1 VLSTNR
7 LLNSPLRYGKGDKS
21 RNYDIPLVAPILFQA
36 ESALPVHPYL
46 LGVLLGDGCLKLST
60 DFSSTDSEI
69 AERLQVIL
77 GPEFNVK
84 KRNQKD
90 YRVVYLPSANQNPLT
105 GILHR
110 LGVRVGSK
118 DKFVPRQFLLASP
131 EQRFELLRG
140 LMDTDG
146 YSDKS
151 GCCQFYTISP
161 QLAEDVLFLIRSLGA
176 VPKVSIKHPTFT
188 YKGEKRNGQPC
199 FVLTFSIKTGNPFWL
214 KRKAKRWNATPRDN
228 GRWIDRIEFESV
240 QPTICISVESPD
252 QSYLTENFIVTHNSP
267 MQLVWAENVTRYTNK
282 PVLVITPL
290 AVSTQILEEAEKFGI
305 EAVASRDGQVK
316 GNIIVTNYERLHLF
330 DANQFIGAVC
340 DESSILKSFDG
351 VRRNEITDFMRKL
364 PYRLLCTATAAP
376 NDYVE
381 LGTSSEALGY
391 LGHMDM
397 LARFFVNR
405 DKNSNPRG
413 GRRYRFSDPGTFG
426 NAGWRF
432 KGHAEQSFWRWVC
445 SWARAMRRPSDLGF
459 DDSRFAL
466 PELIQHEHL
475 VQPRSQREGFL
486 FEVPAIG
493 LREEREEQRRTL
505 VERCEKVAEL
515 VSTGKPAV
523 AWCHLNAEGDLLAKL
538 LPDAVQV
545 KGSDSLEH
553 KEEALLGFS
562 KGAFNTLISKPK
574 ITAWGLNWQHC
585 AHTTFFPSHSFEQ
598 FYQAV
603 RRFWRFGQT
612 QPVRVDIVTTSSGH
626 EIMQNLQRKS
636 AQADT
641 MFSSLVAHMNNAL
654 TIERS
659 NGFHKEVELP
669 NWL

>member
-1 VLSTNR
+1 MSYADFLDHKRQLDGNHGFKPLWLPDFLFDFQGALVEWAVLKGR
-7 LLNSPLRYGKGDKS
+7 GGIFADCGLGK
-21 RNYDIPLVAPILFQA
+21 
-36 ESALPVHPYL
+36 
-46 LGVLLGDGCLKLST
+46 
-60 DFSSTDSEI
+60 
-69 AERLQVIL
+69 
-77 GPEFNVK
+77 
-84 KRNQKD
+84 
-90 YRVVYLPSANQNPLT
+90 
-105 GILHR
+105 
-110 LGVRVGSK
+110 
-118 DKFVPRQFLLASP
+118 
-131 EQRFELLRG
+131 
-140 LMDTDG
+140 
-146 YSDKS
+146 
-151 GCCQFYTISP
+151 
-161 QLAEDVLFLIRSLGA
+161 
-176 VPKVSIKHPTFT
+176 
-188 YKGEKRNGQPC
+188 
-199 FVLTFSIKTGNPFWL
+199 
-214 KRKAKRWNATPRDN
+214 
-228 GRWIDRIEFESV
+228 
-240 QPTICISVESPD
+240 
-252 QSYLTENFIVTHNSP
+252 SP
-267 MQLVWAENVTRYTNK
+267 MQLVWASNVVRSTNK

-316 GNIIVTNYERLHLF
+316 GKIVVTNYERLHLF
-330 DANQFIGAVC
+330 DTNQFIGAVC

-397 LARFFVNR
+397 LNRFFRNQNNTS
-405 DKNSNPRG
+405 DTKG
-413 GRRYRFSDPGTFG
+413 RYRGFG
-426 NAGWRF
+426 APRAWEGKQWRF
-432 KGHAEQSFWRWVC
+432 KGHAEQQFWRWVC
-445 SWARAMRRPSDLGF
+445 SWARAIRRPSDMGF
-459 DDSRFAL
+459 DDSRFVL
-466 PELIQHEHL
+466 PELIQQEHL
-475 VQPRSQREGFL
+475 VKPRSHREGFL
-486 FEVPAIG
+486 FEVPATG

-626 EIMQNLQRKS
+626 EIMNNLQRKS
-636 AQADT
+636 AQADI
-641 MFSSLVAHMNNAL
+641 MFSSLVAHMNNAMS
-654 TIERS
+654 IERS
-659 NGFHKEVELP
+659 NGFHKQVEIP
-669 NWL
+669 TWLSQNN